1 MNAGDNIT
9 GQNESHDT
17 RYKGEDVDEK
27 EIGPA
32 EQDRYWVHII
42 DIRVQMNNTC
52 EILNNLETDFF
63 SIKIEFKR
71 KVQMEF
77 YKISK

>member
-9 GQNESHDT
+9 GQNESHDA

-32 EQDRYWVHII
+32 EQDWYRVHII

-52 EILNNLETDFF
+52 EILKNYQG
-63 SIKIEFKR
+63 KGQ
-71 KVQMEF
+71 KV
-77 YKISK
+77 SV